1 MIRAVFFDASGVLY
15 DRARPTEEFA
25 EEFVRAAGFVR
36 APDAAERARQEELR
50 HAATIGAADHLAY
63 WQHFLR
69 VRGVPVGERER
80 ELLEA
85 ILAQNDRVHAK
96 PGGRETLGGLRA
108 RGILTGAITDTMYP
122 LASKL
127 RWLAAAGVEGLF
139 DVFVCS
145 SAVGVRKPDP
155 LIYGRA
161 LAAAGVAAHEAI
173 FVGHAVHE
181 LEGAAAVGMT
191 TAVVYPDPGARGDYQ
206 LAALT
211 DLLDLPPLVP
221 AP

>member
-36 APDAAERARQEELR
+36 APDAAERARQGELR

-63 WQHFLR
+63 WRHFLR
-69 VRGVPVGERER
+69 VRGVPAGERER

-127 RWLAAAGVEGLF
+127 RWLAAAGVEA
-139 DVFVCS
+139 CSTSS
-145 SAVGVRKPDP
+145 SARARWACASPTRSSTP
-155 LIYGRA
+155 GRWPRPA
-161 LAAAGVAAHEAI
+161 WPRTRPSSS
-173 FVGHAVHE
+173 
-181 LEGAAAVGMT
+181 GMPST
-191 TAVVYPDPGARGDYQ
+191 SSKGRRRSG
-206 LAALT
+206 
-211 DLLDLPPLVP
+211 
-221 AP
+221 